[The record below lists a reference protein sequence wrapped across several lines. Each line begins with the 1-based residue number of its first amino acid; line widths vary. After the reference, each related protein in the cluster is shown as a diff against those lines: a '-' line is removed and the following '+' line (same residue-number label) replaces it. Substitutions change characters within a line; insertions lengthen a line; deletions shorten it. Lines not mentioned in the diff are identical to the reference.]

1 MWEGLAQA
9 GVRFVILGGVAMRA
23 HGSAHVTLDLDICY
37 DTAPDNIEKLVRILR
52 AWNARLRLEY
62 VDGERQPGALDART
76 FRDSPVLTLQTDL
89 GKLDMMDRV
98 AGVGDYHA
106 AVLASALQPFGS
118 VELRILALDALIAAK
133 RATGRKRD
141 QEHLI
146 ELEAI
151 RALKHL
157 QPKTPPTRPRR
168 ASPATRPT
176 APR

>member
-1 MWEGLAQA
+1 MTLLGMWEGLAQA

-37 DTAPDNIEKLVRILR
+37 DTAPDNIEKLVRILN
-52 AWNARLRLEY
+52 AWDARLRLDY
-62 VDGERQPGALDART
+62 DERAKLPFTIDART
-76 FRDSPVLTLQTDL
+76 FRDSPVLTLQTNL
-89 GKLDMMDRV
+89 GKLDLMDRV

-106 AVLASALQPFGS
+106 AVLASASQQVGS
-118 VELRILALDALIAAK
+118 VELWILTLDALIAAK

-157 QPKTPPTRPRR
+157 QAKTPPARSRR
-168 ASPATRPT
+168 R
-176 APR
+176 R

>member
-1 MWEGLAQA
+1 MTLLGMWEGLAQA

-37 DTAPDNIEKLVRILR
+37 DTAPDNIEKLVRILN
-52 AWNARLRLEY
+52 AWDARLRLDYDE
-62 VDGERQPGALDART
+62 GAKLPFTIDART
-76 FRDSPVLTLQTDL
+76 FRDSPVLTLQTNL
-89 GKLDMMDRV
+89 GKLDLMDRV

-106 AVLASALQPFGS
+106 AVLASASQEVGS
-118 VELRILALDALIAAK
+118 VELRILTLDALIAAK

-151 RALKHL
+151 RALKQL
-157 QPKTPPTRPRR
+157 QAKTPPTRSRR
-168 ASPATRPT
+168 R
-176 APR
+176 R